1 MKARSRGMTYNDYVE
16 KQLCAISV
24 EEICIFTRRL
34 LLISVAIFF
43 TRRRRADWRA
53 M

>member
-16 KQLCAISV
+16 EQISAISV
-24 EEICIFTRRL
+24 EKICIFARSS